1 MCNINASNQ
10 NRILDFLKSEDFKK
24 TYDTYLTLK
33 NDSDISFNIF
43 SMISDYYHKENM
55 HTDILKKFLDPNAGH
70 EEGNKF
76 LYLFIDMINELAQQG
91 LQKIYINKK
100 LYKNAKVESQDP
112 INNDDTKEKGYID
125 ILVCDERNKHCIIIE
140 NKINNAP
147 DTINQIPKYYK
158 YLKNKKGYDVDAIVY
173 LPLCDYKTPNE
184 ESWEED
190 LKLKREVKQKLII
203 LKAYNPREINFID
216 SWVIPCS
223 AKSNNIHCISI
234 LKQYSKLIKHLKK
247 ETMSDNLLNLLIEQ
261 KIDPYA
267 LKEMVDGIPMAMI
280 NKLRYN
286 LSNVID
292 DEIHQDKGDMI
303 YFVYPNKEK
312 NKFHIDIEAQAQNL
326 RYKLRI
332 LPIDKNYK
340 EKFKNFKCPVKM
352 DIDKEE
358 NLYNYYD
365 INGLNALIED
375 IHNLQ
380 SAIKDFMK

>member
-234 LKQYSKLIKHLKK
+234 LKQYSKLIKHLKR
-247 ETMSDNLLNLLIEQ
+247 ETMSDELLNVLIEQ
-261 KIDPYA
+261 KIDPCT
-267 LKEMVDGIPMAMI
+267 LKEMIDGIPKAMI
-280 NKLRYN
+280 NKLKDN
-286 LSNVID
+286 LSNVNID
-292 DEIHQDKGDMI
+292 KIYQDEDHKI
-303 YFVYPNKEK
+303 YFKYGDDVI
-312 NKFHIDIEAQAQNL
+312 HIDIEAQAQNL

-332 LPIDKNYK
+332 LPMDKNYK

-352 DIDKEE
+352 DIDKEG
-358 NLYNYYD
+358 NLCNYYD

>member
-43 SMISDYYHKENM
+43 SMISDNYHKENM

-76 LYLFIDMINELAQQG
+76 LYIFIDMINELAQQEQ
-91 LQKIYINKK
+91 QKNYIDKK
-100 LYKNAKVESQDP
+100 LYKNAKVVSQYP
-112 INNDDTKEKGYID
+112 INNDETKEKGYID
-125 ILVCDERNKHCIIIE
+125 ILVLDEGNKHCIIIE
-140 NKINNAP
+140 NKINNAS
-147 DTINQIPKYYK
+147 DTKNQLPKYYK
-158 YLKNKKGYDVDAIVY
+158 YLKKKKGYDVDAVVY

-190 LKLKREVKQKLII
+190 LKLKREVKQRLII

-234 LKQYSKLIKHLKK
+234 LKQYSKLIKHLKR
-247 ETMSDNLLNLLIEQ
+247 ETMSDELLNVLIEQ
-261 KIDPYA
+261 KIDPCT
-267 LKEMVDGIPMAMI
+267 LKEMVDGIPIAMI
-280 NKLRYN
+280 NKLRDN
-286 LSNVID
+286 LLDVNVDKIYQ
-292 DEIHQDKGDMI
+292 DEDNKI
-303 YFVYPNKEK
+303 YFKYGDDVI
-312 NKFHIDIEAQAQNL
+312 HIDIEAQAQNL
-326 RYKLRI
+326 RYKLRYF
-332 LPIDKNYK
+332 PMHENDK
-340 EKFKNFKCPVKM
+340 EEFKNFKCPVKM
-352 DIDKEE
+352 DIDDKEKDKKCK
-358 NLYNYYD
+358 YYD

-375 IHNLQ
+375 IQKIQ
-380 SAIKDFMK
+380 SAIKEFMK